1 MNVLLATLNDSLAE
15 ARDTGMI
22 TALAAT
28 LGLAFRGRP
37 VAYHRD
43 PGCHALDI
51 NVAQVED
58 LLQERTE
65 LRRARDFGSADRVL
79 ENLREMGVAVD
90 DDARSWFV
98 GGSRKWQRP
107 DGNRR
112 EQAARHSREQVQK
125 DARARRKTPKKP
137 AKAKGSQQTK
147 PGEPPK
153 EECKQQ

>member
-1 MNVLLATLNDSLAE
+1 ML
-15 ARDTGMI
+15 

-37 VAYHRD
+37 ATYHRD
-43 PGCHALDI
+43 AGCVAPI
-51 NVAQVED
+51 NVAQVEE
-58 LLQERTE
+58 LLKERTE

-125 DARARRKTPKKP
+125 EARARRKTQKKP
-137 AKAKGSQQTK
+137 AKAKSDRDAPYARSASCAATLSDAQAA
-147 PGEPPK
+147 EIAAIVADRLA
-153 EECKQQ
+153 